1 MGFDVDN
8 PVYHGT
14 ASDVKAFD
22 LNKAGSKTDSGW
34 YGKAVY
40 LTEDP
45 KQAGLYAGEG
55 EGANVL
61 KVLNKKL
68 NFYDVEAGTPMSM
81 KEVQRIKDEGFEGIR
96 VFDKMEDGLGVGKT
110 QETVV
115 FDPKNIRSVNAKFD
129 PSKANSADIMALRA
143 PLAVSGA
150 GGAAAYALSPQD
162 AKAQTL
168 TQDQQNALIEYRAMK
183 RKEQPTRITINPA
196 AQGTQGAP
204 DVQLPATIPDQ
215 SSLTQQNEGLRLSTY
230 TDTEG
235 NPTVGYGFN
244 FNSGIAPKVWKQS
257 GLASYK
263 RLADVK
269 AGRDT
274 ITPQEAQALYQ
285 TSYQIADN
293 DARQYFKGYEKLAEG
308 QKTALRDMAYQF
320 GLPNLKKMRSLHNAL
335 QKGDKNAIVNA
346 IRNSEYGRKYQDRAR
361 QITNLLVGDA

>member
-1 MGFDVDN
+1 MNEFVESRIGHVYAVVSTCGELVKIGRSKTPEQRMKTITTYSGKLGDRFFSPKLKNCVFVESAIHKIFEKERVYGEWFRINLSDAVRCIEEYLTTDILADENYILKAKDVSIKRNLNICKVMGIGVNKDDLQAIQEAPQQADGFDEL
-8 PVYHGT
+8 P
-14 ASDVKAFD
+14 
-22 LNKAGSKTDSGW
+22 
-34 YGKAVY
+34 
-40 LTEDP
+40 
-45 KQAGLYAGEG
+45 
-55 EGANVL
+55 
-61 KVLNKKL
+61 
-68 NFYDVEAGTPMSM
+68 
-81 KEVQRIKDEGFEGIR
+81 EGF
-96 VFDKMEDGLGVGKT
+96 
-110 QETVV
+110 TV
-115 FDPKNIRSVNAKFD
+115 DP
-129 PSKANSADIMALRA
+129 
-143 PLAVSGA
+143 
-150 GGAAAYALSPQD
+150 Q
-162 AKAQTL
+162 
-168 TQDQQNALIEYRAMK
+168 
-183 RKEQPTRITINPA
+183 
-196 AQGTQGAP
+196 P
-204 DVQLPATIPDQ
+204 DVTLPATIPDQ

-230 TDTEG
+230 MDTTG
-235 NPTVGYGFN
+235 NPTIGHGFN